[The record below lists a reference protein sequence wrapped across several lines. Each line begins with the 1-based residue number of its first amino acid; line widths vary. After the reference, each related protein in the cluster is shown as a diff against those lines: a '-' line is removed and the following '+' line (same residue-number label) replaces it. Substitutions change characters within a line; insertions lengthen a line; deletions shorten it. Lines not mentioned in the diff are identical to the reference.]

1 MQIDRATEREREISS
16 GLLSLDRQLSWP
28 GQAAVRGKRQKRKG
42 HAFRRKVFDYGH
54 LFSSVCRPIRS
65 CCLCLLYV
73 GVQVE
78 RAAFRLPPAFSSPSP
93 LHSFLWGCHGF
104 WFLGSRIMFMSERTI
119 KIAYI
124 SAAQRGHNVVCLKR
138 VWVRARQGGVARQS
152 RLRSLIC
159 VQSRV

>member
-1 MQIDRATEREREISS
+1 M
-16 GLLSLDRQLSWP
+16 
-28 GQAAVRGKRQKRKG
+28 RGKREQRKR

-78 RAAFRLPPAFSSPSP
+78 RAAFPPSP
-93 LHSFLWGCHGF
+93 HFSFTTSFPSLVWGCHGF

-124 SAAQRGHNVVCLKR
+124 SAAQRGHNVVCLKG
-138 VWVRARQGGVARQS
+138 VWAGRGGTGRRGQTVAASVTNLCAIARLNGV
-152 RLRSLIC
+152 IY
-159 VQSRV
+159 